1 MRIRNLIAGIVG
13 GCLSV
18 GVVLA
23 ANPQYISVEK
33 AQAIAKSKIPGGTVI
48 STELDHEYGRMVYDI
63 DVILNQYEYDLKL
76 DATTGKGISI
86 RKELRD
92 GYKYVPNTSQKPNVG
107 TQGTTNVPSTP
118 SVPNTSNGQNTSL
131 ITSEKAKSIALQK
144 VPGATV
150 IKLELDREDGVYE
163 IELRKGYLEYDI
175 EVGAR
180 TGKIL
185 KFEVED

>member
-23 ANPQYISVEK
+23 ANPKYISVEK

-92 GYKYVPNTSQKPNVG
+92 GYKY
-107 TQGTTNVPSTP
+107 VPSTP